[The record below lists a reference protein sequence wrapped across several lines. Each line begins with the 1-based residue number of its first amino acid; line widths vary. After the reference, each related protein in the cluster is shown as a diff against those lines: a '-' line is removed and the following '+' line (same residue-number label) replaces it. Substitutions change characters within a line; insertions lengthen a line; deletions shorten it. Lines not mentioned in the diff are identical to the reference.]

1 MAGVRPQKLTVSK
14 IKSRLLNTA
23 QSSLYRLTLSVPQAV
38 RNRLSLSSLDYD
50 NISLLCSEAVLP
62 GSSLTTHE
70 ATNDYAGVTE
80 KMAYRRMYDETI
92 SLTFYVDRDYKVLK
106 LFETWMDYITGIDDT
121 STYETP
127 YVSYRMSYPVTY
139 KNNIF
144 ITKFEKDQ
152 FMREYSNSRKASAR
166 VPRTILDYTFVNAFP
181 LSLTSMP
188 VSYEGA
194 QVLKCNVSFN
204 FIRYVQKRRATIRQ
218 GSGDMTV
225 TRDMIV
231 NNEPMETVGG
241 TDSDLFGGYERNDW
255 VDAAFAMANPNPLKA
270 LNPGYHEAITG
281 PFNK

>member
-1 MAGVRPQKLTVSK
+1 MAGVRPQKLSVSK

-23 QSSLYRLTLSVPQAV
+23 QSSLYRLTIPVPQAV
-38 RNRLSLSSLDYD
+38 RDRASLNSLDYD
-50 NISLLCSEAVLP
+50 NISLLCCEAALP

-70 ATNDYAGVTE
+70 STNDYAGVTE

-152 FMREYSNSRKASAR
+152 FMREYSHSRKASAR
-166 VPRTILDYTFVNAFP
+166 VPRTMLEYTFVNAFP

-194 QVLKCNVSFN
+194 QVLKCNISFN
-204 FIRYVQKRRATIRQ
+204 FIRYVQKRRALVKE
-218 GSGDMTV
+218 GSGDITV

-231 NNEPMETVGG
+231 NNEPMVVGNPIG
-241 TDSDLFGGYERNDW
+241 GNEDQSLFENYNSTFT
-255 VDAAFAMANPNPLKA
+255 DAAFKMSTLG
-270 LNPGYHEAITG
+270 NPGARFITTG
-281 PFNK
+281 EFF